1 MKFSDRLRPRIFYGW
16 WIALIGMVMNAPAS
30 GSHWT
35 GATVFFL
42 PITLNL
48 RLDWVRDYQVNG
60 DGATGAYKAAVR

>member
-16 WIALIGMVMNAPAS
+16 WIALIGIVMNAPAS

-48 RLDWVRDYQVNG
+48 RLDWVRD
-60 DGATGAYKAAVR
+60 